1 MELASWQ
8 EQFEGL
14 GIKVAGMTYDSVM
27 DLKALH
33 VKVSLGYP
41 LLHDEAAVHATA
53 LGILNEEYPEG
64 HGAFGIPHPGALLLD
79 ANGVV
84 RGKFAIAGYKERPSC
99 EVMLQAASGLVR
111 K

>member
-8 EQFEGL
+8 EQFEDL
-14 GIKVAGMTYDSVM
+14 GIHVAGMTYDSVV
-27 DLKALH
+27 DLKTFH
-33 VKVSLGYP
+33 DKVVLGYP
-41 LLHDEAAVHATA
+41 LLQDEAAAHATA

-64 HGAFGIPHPGALLLD
+64 HRAFGIPHPGVLLLD

-84 RGKFAIAGYKERPSC
+84 RGKFAIAGYKERPLF
-99 EVMLQAASGLVR
+99 ELMLQAASALVQ

>member
-8 EQFEGL
+8 EQFEDL
-14 GIKVAGMTYDSVM
+14 GIHVAGMTYDSVV
-27 DLKALH
+27 DLKTFH
-33 VKVSLGYP
+33 DKVALGYP
-41 LLHDEAAVHATA
+41 LLQDEAAAHATA

-64 HGAFGIPHPGALLLD
+64 HRAFGIPHPGVLLLD

-84 RGKFAIAGYKERPSC
+84 RGKFAIAGYKERPSF
-99 EVMLQAASGLVR
+99 ELMLQAASALVQ